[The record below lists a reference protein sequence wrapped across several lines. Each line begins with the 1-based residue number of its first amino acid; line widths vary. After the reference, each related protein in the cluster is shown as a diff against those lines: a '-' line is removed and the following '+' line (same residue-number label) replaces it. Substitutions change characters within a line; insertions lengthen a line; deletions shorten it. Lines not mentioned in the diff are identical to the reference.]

1 MAVNKNKKQTK
12 PEDKLDALMY
22 SMQMFNR
29 LFNKEIESD
38 KEFTERISK
47 MTKEQLI
54 GEVLQLKAQLKD
66 LLSQREQDN
75 TIAKAI
81 REGMQ
86 QVAFSNSQSGLT
98 VDKSF
103 VDTAMSKVTMET
115 TESTNNKIRAERE
128 RMSTAYRF
136 IQELE
141 KYKAEPHKE
150 MFNKNM
156 DKFIN
161 INPYDMSAEYLEQM
175 IDAMQQDIKNQGIF
189 NYGWNEGLSRVF
201 VTHKARKFVDIPK
214 FREMRLFLNK
224 DELCSKAVE

>member
-1 MAVNKNKKQTK
+1 
-12 PEDKLDALMY
+12 
-22 SMQMFNR
+22 
-29 LFNKEIESD
+29 
-38 KEFTERISK
+38 

-54 GEVLQLKAQLKD
+54 EEVLQLKAQLKD

-75 TIAKAI
+75 AIAKAV

-86 QVAFSNSQSGLT
+86 QVAFSNSQAGLT

-103 VDTAMSKVTMET
+103 VDTSIRNT
-115 TESTNNKIRAERE
+115 TATIVEDTNNKIRAERE

-150 MFNKNM
+150 MFNKDM

-175 IDAMQQDIKNQGIF
+175 IDAMHKDVDRQNIYNHGWDDALIEVTKRIDKKNVKKLPDYKELKFNIK
-189 NYGWNEGLSRVF
+189 
-201 VTHKARKFVDIPK
+201 VDK
-214 FREMRLFLNK
+214 
-224 DELCSKAVE
+224 